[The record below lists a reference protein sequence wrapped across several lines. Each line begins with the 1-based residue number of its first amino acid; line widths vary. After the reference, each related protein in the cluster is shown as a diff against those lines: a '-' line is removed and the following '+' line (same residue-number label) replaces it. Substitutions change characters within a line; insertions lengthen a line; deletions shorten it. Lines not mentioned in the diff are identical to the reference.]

1 VNNVPTV
8 SETKRAFYA
17 AHTRPINSIY
27 RRVVEELMVEMH
39 LLSVNTTFAYDAI
52 YALGITTTYERFMD
66 GYRPEGDRTSIF
78 NALCQALKS
87 SPGEFHHDGDQVLEA
102 TKALS
107 IDHAVEVFSGDVG
120 SAPEPLRSLIEG
132 IKANPNF
139 KYSRLFGV
147 GLATLLDKIN
157 PTLLLK
163 EETRKSTIKS
173 IAEGLGL
180 PQDKLLKDIE
190 TYRDNLE
197 KMAQVRIVM
206 EEAIIAERKKR
217 EQREQDRQA
226 KASDAASPITPEAV
240 SQ

>member
-1 VNNVPTV
+1 MNNVPTV

-39 LLSVNTTFAYDAI
+39 LLSVNTTFVYDAI
-52 YALGITTTYERFMD
+52 YALGITTTYDRFMD
-66 GYRPEGDRTSIF
+66 AYRPEADRTSIF
-78 NALCQALKS
+78 NALCHALKTDPSQFRRDGDHILQATESLGVAQAL
-87 SPGEFHHDGDQVLEA
+87 A
-102 TKALS
+102 
-107 IDHAVEVFSGDVG
+107 VFSGDTG
-120 SAPEPLRSLIEG
+120 NAPEALRNLLDG
-132 IKANPNF
+132 IKANPAF
-139 KYSRLFGV
+139 KYSRLFGI
-147 GLATLLDKIN
+147 GLATLLDKVN
-157 PTLLLK
+157 PNLLLK
-163 EETRKSTIKS
+163 EDSRKDTVKS

-180 PQDKLLKDIE
+180 PQEKLLKDIE

-217 EQREQDRQA
+217 EQREQERQA
-226 KASDAASPITPEAV
+226 KASDAASSITPETV